1 VKREGTTRQKAAGET
16 LRISNGGLRIFV
28 ETAKRSSEDVGDDVA
43 EGVVA
48 LALADAVA
56 FAQALDANGEVSHK

>member
-1 VKREGTTRQKAAGET
+1 M
-16 LRISNGGLRIFV
+16 RISNGELRIFT
-28 ETAKRSSEDVGDDVA
+28 ETAKRSNEDIGDDVA

-56 FAQALDANGEVSHK
+56 FAQSVMGDVVSHVDLFAAPVIRGDVAL

>member
-1 VKREGTTRQKAAGET
+1 
-16 LRISNGGLRIFV
+16 V

>member
-1 VKREGTTRQKAAGET
+1 VSDKAVGGRKDIADC
-16 LRISNGGLRIFV
+16 GLRIFV